1 MCKRHDIDISKS
13 NKNDILEI
21 IRLLN
26 VEKDDIYEF
35 FKKVEGKDN
44 IDYQR
49 LYQMSVELE
58 NVYFVSGF
66 LEMIEVLNKIIELN
80 YDEAKINDWIENILV
95 NG

>member
-1 MCKRHDIDISKS
+1 MCKRNDIDISKS

-26 VEKDDIYEF
+26 VENDDIYEF

-58 NVYFVSGF
+58 NVYAVSGF
-66 LEMIEVLNKIIELN
+66 LERIEVLNKIIELN

-95 NG
+95 N

>member
-1 MCKRHDIDISKS
+1 MCKRNDIDISKS

-21 IRLLN
+21 IRLLPMK
-26 VEKDDIYEF
+26 KDDIYEF

-58 NVYFVSGF
+58 NVYAVSGF
-66 LEMIEVLNKIIELN
+66 LERIEVLNKIIELN

-95 NG
+95 N

>member
-1 MCKRHDIDISKS
+1 MCKRNDIDISKS

-21 IRLLN
+21 IRLLLFE
-26 VEKDDIYEF
+26 EKDDIYEF

-58 NVYFVSGF
+58 NVYAVSGF
-66 LEMIEVLNKIIELN
+66 LERIEVLNKIIELN

-95 NG
+95 N

>member
-1 MCKRHDIDISKS
+1 MCKRNDIDISKS
-13 NKNDILEI
+13 NKNDILKI
-21 IRLLN
+21 IRLLLFE
-26 VEKDDIYEF
+26 EKDDVYEF

-58 NVYFVSGF
+58 NVYAVSGF
-66 LEMIEVLNKIIELN
+66 LERIEVLNKIIELN

-95 NG
+95 N